1 MQLNCLTNI
10 MYVHLLIVTVGPV
23 QVMAEQMG
31 DWAYLRGVIRR
42 VQQSEWLHNHSQW
55 HGALLQQVITVRHH
69 AERTSHEAWVGIASV
84 PHNEAGLSG
93 GGVGVL
99 VARRAVLLRSFAL
112 GGRARHLSGVNL
124 GGR

>member
-1 MQLNCLTNI
+1 MI
-10 MYVHLLIVTVGPV
+10 S
-23 QVMAEQMG
+23 EQMG
-31 DWAYLRGVIRR
+31 DWADLRGVICR
-42 VQQSEWLHNHSQW
+42 VQQSKGLHNHSQW
-55 HGALLQQVITVRHH
+55 HGTLLHQVITVGHH

-99 VARRAVLLRSFAL
+99 ITRRAVLLRSFAL
-112 GGRARHLSGVNL
+112 GRRARHLSGVNF